1 MMLIDNIMQIPMCNY
16 AGCGTSR

>member
-1 MMLIDNIMQIPMCNY
+1 MLIDNIMQIPMCNY